1 MFNDSNNSSQGGAK
15 EIDDIFSDIDQ
26 PTTPQAPT
34 PPVNSGFQG
43 SVPAAPIAQTNQAL
57 PQSPF
62 PGSGKETFLRMEDNM
77 PAAGERGTKA
87 LKIFLILLI
96 VVAILSFAGYFVYT
110 KFVQPKAQ
118 VVSQINADEVSTPS
132 DEEQALIEQ
141 NIKNQEESASNI
153 ASETATTSVVE
164 DAPLLEEVL
173 STSSSESTVP
183 EVVNVDTDGDG
194 LNDQEETML
203 GTDVTKVDSDGDELS
218 DYEEVKT
225 YLTNPLIVDTDGDT
239 YSDGGE
245 VKGGYNPNGTGKLT
259 TSPAN

>member
-34 PPVNSGFQG
+34 PPVNPGFQG
-43 SVPAAPIAQTNQAL
+43 SVPVAPTPQVNQAS

-141 NIKNQEESASNI
+141 NIKNQEQQASNI
-153 ASETATTSVVE
+153 PSEATTTSL
-164 DAPLLEEVL
+164 AEETPL
-173 STSSSESTVP
+173 STPSSSELIVP

-203 GTDVTKVDSDGDELS
+203 GTDITKVDSDGDELS